1 MLRWCYCTVL
11 ASLLLLTCLMLMA
24 WPLELL
30 LFLAV
35 ADKPEGVGT
44 VSGIVVFVLP
54 TAYMNLFSSSTVYDS

>member
-1 MLRWCYCTVL
+1 
-11 ASLLLLTCLMLMA
+11 MLMA

-30 LFLAV
+30 LFLGV

-54 TAYMNLFSSSTVYDS
+54 TVLAFLCSNSPL